1 MPWSMVTYT
10 RVPLG
15 KNVEIYLN
23 LLTKIFYCGTI
34 CRIWMCVWFNNYG
47 LLKIPLFFSKKKKYS
62 KNKKK
67 SWSWAHKITKIS
79 ILSSPPP
86 PSSYTSG
93 KVPDV
98 AFKFWQKFREI
109 NCSWIEIHHC
119 LTINMKKSLY
129 FSFLD
134 LNFPWKILSSAKYH
148 PKKSLNNFF
157 EPEIFRQIKNIISWL
172 PVRPEVTNYFG
183 GYLCIFSL
191 CSGWDY
197 KYNIS

>member
-1 MPWSMVTYT
+1 
-10 RVPLG
+10 
-15 KNVEIYLN
+15 
-23 LLTKIFYCGTI
+23 
-34 CRIWMCVWFNNYG
+34 MCVWFNNYG
-47 LLKIPLFFSKKKKYS
+47 LLKIPLFFSKKIKYS

-148 PKKSLNNFF
+148 PKKSLNNFLNQKF
-157 EPEIFRQIKNIISWL
+157 FVKSKISSADFLLNRKWRIFL
-172 PVRPEVTNYFG
+172 EVICAFFLSVLVGTS
-183 GYLCIFSL
+183 ITSL
-191 CSGWDY
+191 KTPYYPC
-197 KYNIS
+197 KM